1 MAQTKTTLMDPPI
14 EELLDKADSKFT
26 LVALAARR
34 ARQVNSYYNSLGEGL
49 GVVVPPQVATAS
61 GKPLSIA
68 FEEVAEG
75 KATYSRPDPEELAA
89 LAEAPNWPPRRAGRR
104 TTRRVAAGS
113 RALTPSLGTD
123 GAGAPWSQ
131 RARGSG

>member
-14 EELLDKADSKFT
+14 EGLLDQADSKFT
-26 LVALAARR
+26 LVALASRR

-68 FEEVAEG
+68 FEEVAAG
-75 KATYSRPDPEELAA
+75 KAVFVRPDPEELAA
-89 LAEAPNWPPRRAGRR
+89 EAEAAE
-104 TTRRVAAGS
+104 AAE
-113 RALTPSLGTD
+113 AELTPVVDAAEGTPD
-123 GAGAPWSQ
+123 GSEGA
-131 RARGSG
+131 